1 MKRYL
6 VFAFVATLLCS
17 CDIREPDFYYD
28 VVNAS
33 EDTIYVYTMSDADY
47 FPSQQVALHLLTPLA
62 PGERERSPFWWY
74 WDWSKHSMAVV
85 VFKLQTVKELTWDV
99 IQQRD
104 TIDCLMLYSLEDLK
118 AAKYEILYE

>member
-1 MKRYL
+1 
-6 VFAFVATLLCS
+6 
-17 CDIREPDFYYD
+17 
-28 VVNAS
+28 
-33 EDTIYVYTMSDADY
+33 
-47 FPSQQVALHLLTPLA
+47 
-62 PGERERSPFWWY
+62 
-74 WDWSKHSMAVV
+74 MAVV